1 MTMEIEPTA
10 EDRERALARLANPRE
25 QFIETVA
32 RHEARLRIEREQRE
46 RRRALLRKLSLGL
59 LGR

>member
-10 EDRERALARLANPRE
+10 EDRARARTLLENPGDRLFETLARR
-25 QFIETVA
+25 
-32 RHEARLRIEREQRE
+32 EARLRVEREQRE
-46 RRRALLRKLSLGL
+46 RRRTLLRKLTLGV

>member
-1 MTMEIEPTA
+1 MEIEPTA

-25 QFIETVA
+25 QFIETLA
-32 RHEARLRIEREQRE
+32 RGEARQRIEREQRE
-46 RRRALLRKLSLGL
+46 KRRARLRKLSLGL

>member
-10 EDRERALARLANPRE
+10 EDRERALARLTNPRE
-25 QFIETVA
+25 RLIETVA

-46 RRRALLRKLSLGL
+46 RKRSLLNKLSLGL